1 MYREFTSVVE
11 QIMND
16 VKADPYTLVFNLFKL
31 FFEGKDHVTY
41 EQLLQ
46 FFTAYQ
52 DDFNEDDVES
62 FKLEIQ
68 FIKRGSDEVF
78 FQEIASMIRD
88 DIEHFPK

>member
-41 EQLLQ
+41 E
-46 FFTAYQ
+46 
-52 DDFNEDDVES
+52 
-62 FKLEIQ
+62 
-68 FIKRGSDEVF
+68 
-78 FQEIASMIRD
+78 
-88 DIEHFPK
+88 